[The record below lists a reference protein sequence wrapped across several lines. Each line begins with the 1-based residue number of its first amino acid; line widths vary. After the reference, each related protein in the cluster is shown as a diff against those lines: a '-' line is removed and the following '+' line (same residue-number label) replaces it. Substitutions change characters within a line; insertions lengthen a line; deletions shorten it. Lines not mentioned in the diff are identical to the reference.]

1 MLKRMFLMVMLLVM
15 MLIYVATTSAADRT
29 VLTPIAV
36 GANYAT
42 SGVDLDWTE
51 ADTVNH
57 NRFVNTG
64 REILLVDNT
73 SSDTPVTVT
82 VSSVA
87 DPYGRTGDATKVVAA
102 GESAVFQMFPTAG
115 WQQSDGYVYVDCTAV
130 DDVNLAV
137 LRLP

>member
-1 MLKRMFLMVMLLVM
+1 MLKRMSLMVLVLCMALLF
-15 MLIYVATTSAADRT
+15 ATNAGAADRT

-36 GANYAT
+36 GASYAT

-51 ADTVNH
+51 ADTVNY

-64 REILLVDNT
+64 REILVVDNT
-73 SSDTPVTVT
+73 GSDTVTVT

-87 DPYGRTGDATKVVAA
+87 DPYGRTGDATKAVVA

-115 WQQSDGYVYVDCTAV
+115 WQQSDGYIYVSCTAV
-130 DDVNLAV
+130 DDINLAV